1 MTHSLYFKIR
11 FPNEQSL
18 DDFIEDFIN
27 DDEFLEV
34 YNLKKN
40 SSYCDGYRAYGDQ
53 QPFIYFPDNKLYD
66 PDDEDNKFVINI
78 ETGSHV
84 SVDDTM
90 YALQWYY
97 FTIAFLKR
105 FKDELSDV
113 EYWYEEEGTGEELTK
128 DEMLKLIKGTEG
140 HDG

>member
-53 QPFIYFPDNKLYD
+53 QPFVFFPDKRMEGE
-66 PDDEDNKFVINI
+66 EDSRFVINI

-97 FTIAFLKR
+97 FTIAFLER

-128 DEMLKLIKGTEG
+128 DEMLKLIKEG
-140 HDG
+140 EE